1 MKVLTMLIY
10 ALFLVL
16 PFGQLERLPQPYPG
30 VNLYLHDLVIAAIVC
45 LWSITGLKKLKPP
58 PLARP
63 LLWFTAAALAS
74 LLPALFRHPPN
85 QILVGSLYLV
95 RFVFYSCLYFVFS
108 DPALVKN
115 LRLKPAN
122 LLLVFG
128 LSLVGLGLFQY
139 LFFPDVRFL
148 AASGWDDHFY
158 RVISSLFDPNFTGL
172 IYLFSLILL
181 FFHQKK
187 LQPLVYSSAT
197 AAVLIG
203 LLLTYSRSSYLALL
217 AAAAVYSIIKRKS
230 RVFLVAASCVLLAFL
245 LLPRPGGEGV
255 NLLRTFS
262 IGQRLTNYRQGL
274 TLWRQH
280 PVLGAGFNLVR
291 YQPAAVTDPGKD
303 LSHAA
308 AGYDASLIFVL
319 ATTGLIGLAAYL
331 NLLVKACSL
340 SPLAQVSLAA
350 ALTHSLFTNSLFYPW
365 VMIWLFCLFTF
376 KNPLHNNL

>member
-1 MKVLTMLIY
+1 MKVLTLLIY

-230 RVFLVAASCVLLAFL
+230 RV
-245 LLPRPGGEGV
+245 
-255 NLLRTFS
+255 
-262 IGQRLTNYRQGL
+262 
-274 TLWRQH
+274 
-280 PVLGAGFNLVR
+280 
-291 YQPAAVTDPGKD
+291 
-303 LSHAA
+303 
-308 AGYDASLIFVL
+308 
-319 ATTGLIGLAAYL
+319 
-331 NLLVKACSL
+331 
-340 SPLAQVSLAA
+340 
-350 ALTHSLFTNSLFYPW
+350 
-365 VMIWLFCLFTF
+365 
-376 KNPLHNNL
+376 

>member
-1 MKVLTMLIY
+1 MKVLTLLIY

-30 VNLYLHDLVIAAIVC
+30 VNLYLHDLIIAALVC
-45 LWSITGLKKLKPP
+45 FWAITRLKKLKPP

-63 LLWFTAAALAS
+63 LLWFVAAALFS

-85 QILVGSLYLV
+85 QILVGSLYLL
-95 RFVFYSCLYFVFS
+95 RFVFYAGLYFVFS

-115 LRLKPAN
+115 LKLKPAN
-122 LLLVFG
+122 LLLVSG
-128 LSLVGLGLFQY
+128 LTLVGLGLFQY

-158 RVISSLFDPNFTGL
+158 RVISPLFDPNFTGL
-172 IYLFSLILL
+172 IYLFALILL

-187 LQPLVYSSAT
+187 LQPLVYSSAA

-230 RVFLVAASCVLLAFL
+230 RVFLVVASCVLLAFL

-274 TLWRQH
+274 TLWSQY

-291 YQPAAVTDPGKD
+291 YQPAAVTDPGRD

-331 NLLVKACSL
+331 NLLAKAFRL
-340 SPLAQVSLAA
+340 SPLAQVSLVA
-350 ALTHSLFTNSLFYPW
+350 ALTHSLFINSLFYPW
-365 VMIWLFCLFTF
+365 VMIWLWLIFTL
-376 KNPLHNNL
+376 KPKAYS